1 MFSRIATFVF
11 FLKYRLSAAV
21 LLLMLF
27 INPAQASLSS
37 DSSASSFS
45 QSAHKISFLE
55 YPSWPV
61 KNRCLA
67 AGIGIPA
74 FYGGVLTGLNYIWYA
89 NYPRSRFRFFND
101 GKEWNQIDKMGHIQ
115 TAYFESVFAYHI
127 FRWAGLNNT
136 QSAIL
141 GGFTGW
147 TLQSS
152 IEILDG
158 FSAGWGA
165 SGWDIAANTFGAALA
180 TTQFLLWKE
189 QRISLKYSYHL
200 FPYPSGQ
207 LNDRANDLYGSGPL
221 ERLLKD
227 YNNANYWVSVNLASF
242 NKKQKHLK
250 WLNIAIG
257 FGAGNMYGGFE
268 NRWTS
273 PGGRQIDRT
282 DIPRYRKFFIS
293 LDADL
298 SKIKVNSRAGRMA
311 LGILN
316 ILKLPAPA
324 IEFNTLGQ
332 VVFHPIHFLNLSMP
346 VYFRK

>member
-1 MFSRIATFVF
+1 MIDLFSPFTRFSLILTI
-11 FLKYRLSAAV
+11 
-21 LLLMLF
+21 LLLLSF
-27 INPAQASLSS
+27 PENASPHSDSTFSDFAQAY
-37 DSSASSFS
+37 
-45 QSAHKISFLE
+45 KIRPLE
-55 YPSWPV
+55 YSPRPL

-101 GKEWNQIDKMGHIQ
+101 GLEWNQVDKMGHAQ

-141 GGFTGW
+141 GGVTGW

-165 SGWDIAANTFGAALA
+165 SGWDIAANTLGAAIA

-200 FPYPSGQ
+200 LPYPSGQ
-207 LNDRANDLYGSGPL
+207 LNDRANQLYGSGPL

-242 NKKQKHLK
+242 NKNQKHLK

-268 NRWTS
+268 NRWNTT
-273 PGGRQIDRT
+273 GGRQIDRS

-298 SKIKVNSRAGRMA
+298 TKIKVNSRAGRMA

-324 IEFNTLGQ
+324 VEFNTLGQ